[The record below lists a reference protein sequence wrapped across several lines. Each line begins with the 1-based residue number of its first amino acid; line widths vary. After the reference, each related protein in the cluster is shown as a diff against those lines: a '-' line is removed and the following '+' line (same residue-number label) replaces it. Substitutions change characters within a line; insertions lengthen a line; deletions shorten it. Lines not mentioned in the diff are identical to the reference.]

1 MINWIKSIFV
11 DDTKSEVEDLK
22 NQCDLVLDKIENRT
36 MTLQIVLDGLY
47 ESESS
52 ENLKEKENEE
62 SV

>member
-1 MINWIKSIFV
+1 MIKWVKNMFV
-11 DDTKSEVEDLK
+11 DDAKSETEDLK